1 MTYMRRKN
9 DSMKRVA
16 IVAGSSIGDKEKFV
30 VTTSSNAL
38 MALSILLKTAQTTI
52 FVSLNLLYQRMS
64 TQLFIAER

>member
-16 IVAGSSIGDKEKFV
+16 IAAGSSIGDKEKFV

-38 MALSILLKTAQTTI
+38 MALSIHLKTA
-52 FVSLNLLYQRMS
+52 
-64 TQLFIAER
+64 